1 MNFEAIPQ
9 PNPSSERPKEVEFK
23 VEELMPTIEEMI
35 GDQNKV
41 EMYIDMLIADL
52 KKSDPSINKLLSA
65 EVGTTGKER
74 SEGLKD
80 LLLKTVP
87 ERLKY
92 SKPGQDNELRNG
104 LGRFIKGQLDRYKS
118 V

>member
-1 MNFEAIPQ
+1 MNFETMPQ
-9 PNPSSERPKEVEFK
+9 QNPSSERPKKIEFK
-23 VEELMPTIEEMI
+23 AEELMPTIEEMLN
-35 GDQNKV
+35 DQNKV
-41 EMYIDMLIADL
+41 EMYINMLIADL
-52 KKSDPSINKLLSA
+52 KKDDPSINKLLSA

-92 SKPGQDNELRNG
+92 SKPGQDNELRSG
-104 LGRFIKGQLDRYKS
+104 LGRFIKSQIDRYKS